1 MKGWPQYILS
11 SGSFNICYDYLTIKY
26 LTLISSKKLQLL
38 FFENHVALVFVIL
51 YWRPAKEM
59 L

>member
-1 MKGWPQYILS
+1 MLRL
-11 SGSFNICYDYLTIKY
+11 FDKY
-26 LTLISSKKLQLL
+26 LTLVSSKKLQLL

-51 YWRPAKEM
+51 FLRPAKEM